1 MSAPDRLAE
10 VTEIIKYVLY
20 SDYLKLDITRKEVP
34 ISAALVAPPES
45 AKSCIVEQFIPN
57 HNLLVLTDA
66 TAWGIQNVYL
76 EELKAGNVRIL
87 IPDLINPI
95 NRKQETVNSLIT
107 FLNSYISWEGIRSV
121 ATYAFRVKLG
131 EPLRGS
137 LLTTIATKDFKRMV
151 KSLAAVGFLSR
162 LLLIG
167 YCYSLQTAR
176 DILRDVA
183 YGQDQW
189 TDIPLNFPDRNQ
201 EVSLSSDHT
210 LLLIPQAE
218 SIGRGVEAYGIRMLK
233 QLMILARSKALSE
246 GRDMVSRDDVN
257 RIIHLAGRLLGRI
270 PDVDDGTD
278 HIILTAR
285 EEPIPKK

>member
-1 MSAPDRLAE
+1 MLAPEKLAE
-10 VTEIIKYVLY
+10 VTEIIKYTLY

-45 AKSCIVEQFIPN
+45 AKSSVVQQFVSN
-57 HNLLVLTDA
+57 NNFLVLTDA
-66 TAWGIQNVYL
+66 TAWGIQNEYL
-76 EELKAGNVRIL
+76 EELKVGGIRIM

-95 NRKQETVNSLIT
+95 NRKQETVNSLVT
-107 FLNSYISWEGIRSV
+107 FLNSYISWEGVRSI
-121 ATYAFRVKLG
+121 ATYAFRVRLE

-167 YCYSLQTAR
+167 YFYNLETAR

-183 YGQDQW
+183 CGRDQW
-189 TDIPLNFPDRNQ
+189 GDISLNFPDRHQ
-201 EVSLSSDHT
+201 EVSLPSDLA

-218 SIGRGVEAYGIRMLK
+218 AVGRGVEAYGIRMLK

-246 GRDMVSRDDVN
+246 GRDIVNKDDID
-257 RIIHLAGRLLGRI
+257 RIIHLANRLLGRI
-270 PDVDDGTD
+270 PDIDDKTD

-285 EEPIPKK
+285 EEVK